1 MAIDFTL
8 TDGQKNNAEGHAIGA
23 MSKVLC
29 GELMFSSI
37 FRAMQ
42 AMGVN
47 ALDKKHPVERFMRES
62 LVFPLYDAG
71 NIGMQM
77 RKIWGVML
85 DEGFD
90 PRAFMDSPANQ
101 VHQIHGGRIIA
112 EPREFLSGWLSLYVV
127 AKLFQSLS
135 TRPEVMPNTS
145 PVFFQHG
152 VSATNRPIWMR
163 TTLYRASNSFC
174 SIVLDILFVPR
185 RIFQSQIILCSRDL

>member
-1 MAIDFTL
+1 MPIDFTL

-29 GELMFSSI
+29 GELMFSCI

-90 PRAFMDSPANQ
+90 PRAFMDSQ
-101 VHQIHGGRIIA
+101 
-112 EPREFLSGWLSLYVV
+112 
-127 AKLFQSLS
+127 
-135 TRPEVMPNTS
+135 
-145 PVFFQHG
+145 
-152 VSATNRPIWMR
+152 PIKFTKSMEG
-163 TTLYRASNSFC
+163 A
-174 SIVLDILFVPR
+174 
-185 RIFQSQIILCSRDL
+185 

>member
-62 LVFPLYDAG
+62 LVFPCTT
-71 NIGMQM
+71 
-77 RKIWGVML
+77 
-85 DEGFD
+85 
-90 PRAFMDSPANQ
+90 
-101 VHQIHGGRIIA
+101 
-112 EPREFLSGWLSLYVV
+112 RE
-127 AKLFQSLS
+127 
-135 TRPEVMPNTS
+135 
-145 PVFFQHG
+145 
-152 VSATNRPIWMR
+152 
-163 TTLYRASNSFC
+163 TLACKCGKFGESC
-174 SIVLDILFVPR
+174 
-185 RIFQSQIILCSRDL
+185 